1 MLGTPSKDIVFLF
14 VSTREE
20 QLSIINQQCHDTAR
34 KCETDR
40 FYDAATSESSKP
52 LTLSKPSRYLMM
64 LDQKETKW
72 INDLTV
78 KGIFV

>member
-1 MLGTPSKDIVFLF
+1 MKGTPSKKIVNLL

-20 QLSIINQQCHDTAR
+20 QLSIMNRQCQNTK

-40 FYDAATSESSKP
+40 FYDAADSESSKP

-64 LDQKETKW
+64 LEQKETKW